1 MFKKLRDTLTGH
13 KDNKEPETKKQEEN
27 KQESVAVSAVKTA
40 TKPAAV
46 GTSVAS
52 STPATDSVTPA
63 AGSDVPAKKAR
74 KAVVEKKPRTFSD
87 SSLPPKEKE
96 MILTDEQK
104 ASLMGKLILT
114 MKNPPIVGDLVE
126 GPVISLEKS
135 SVYVDLTPFG
145 TGIIYGR
152 EFIIARDV
160 IKKINV
166 GDVIAAKIVD
176 NSHKEGYFELSLK
189 EARQALIW
197 NEAEIAIKEKK
208 VLDLLVKEANKGGLL
223 IEWQGI
229 VGFLPASQLK
239 AEHYPRITD
248 GDKDK
253 ILDELKKL
261 IGTRLNVAIITADPK
276 EGKLIFSEKGSESKE
291 KEKIV
296 SKYEIGD
303 EVEGTV
309 TGVVDFGVF
318 VKLEEGLEGLV
329 HISEIDWGLVDD
341 PRNFVKV
348 GQKIKAKIIEIKDGK
363 ISLSLKQLR
372 QNPWVDA
379 SKKYAKDMAVTGVI
393 IKFNKHGALA
403 SIEEGVA
410 GLVHVSEFGSEEKLR
425 KTLELGK
432 TYDFKITLFDS
443 KEQKMALTY
452 TGVK

>member
-1 MFKKLRDTLTGH
+1 MFKKI
-13 KDNKEPETKKQEEN
+13 KELVKGSDESKETT
-27 KQESVAVSAVKTA
+27 ATA
-40 TKPAAV
+40 TKEPKVAV
-46 GTSVAS
+46 KKEEMELSDAQKS
-52 STPATDSVTPA
+52 SIMGSFIDS
-63 AGSDVPAKKAR
+63 
-74 KAVVEKKPRTFSD
+74 
-87 SSLPPKEKE
+87 
-96 MILTDEQK
+96 
-104 ASLMGKLILT
+104 

-126 GPVISLEKS
+126 GPVIAIEKS
-135 SVYVDLTPFG
+135 AVYIDLAPFG

-152 EFIIARDV
+152 EFIVARDV

-176 NSHKEGYFELSLK
+176 TAHKDGYYELSLK

-197 NEAEIAIKEKK
+197 SEAEVAIKEKK
-208 VLDLLVKEANKGGLL
+208 TLDLLVKEANKGGLM

-229 VGFLPASQLK
+229 IGFLPASQLK
-239 AEHYPRITD
+239 AEHYPKVVD

-261 IGTRLNVAIITADPK
+261 VGTRLQVAIITADPK
-276 EGKLIFSEKGSESKE
+276 EGKLIFSEKGQESKE
-291 KEKIV
+291 KEKVV
-296 SKYEIGD
+296 SKYEVAD

-363 ISLSLKQLR
+363 ISLSLKQMKA
-372 QNPWVDA
+372 NPWSEA
-379 SKKYAKDMAVTGVI
+379 AKKYKKDQSVTGVI

-410 GLVHVSEFGSEEKLR
+410 GLVHVSEFGSEDKLR
-425 KTLELGK
+425 KALELGK
-432 TYDFKITLFDS
+432 TYPFKIALFDP
-443 KEQKMALTY
+443 KEQKMALIY
-452 TGVK
+452 TGEKK